1 MTYYIQHYERGE
13 KMTEAKTMAK
23 MMAEKNE
30 ISKLKTQ
37 LDAYYANL
45 KSQIKAVEKETKAD
59 KKKKLITKQW
69 DLVNNLYEGQKVKD

>member
-1 MTYYIQHYERGE
+1 
-13 KMTEAKTMAK
+13 MTEAKTMAK